1 MLRMLRLRHSNAG
14 RQLGRIGLKP
24 IGLDQ
29 HGLCADMRRL
39 LELGGLTTILKIG
52 PSVYLY
58 SR

>member
-29 HGLCADMRRL
+29 HGLRADMRRL